1 MELEEGS
8 EGRSLDFLVWAGG
21 DRGENT
27 LQFTYVLCSLPG
39 FRHIRYGVIYG

>member
-21 DRGENT
+21 DTES
-27 LQFTYVLCSLPG
+27 LQFTYVLSL
-39 FRHIRYGVIYG
+39 